1 LAAAAY
7 NAGERAV
14 DRYRGVPPYPET
26 ESYVQRVLDLFGK
39 DEHPYDA
46 TLAVPPSFLMLP

>member
-1 LAAAAY
+1 
-7 NAGERAV
+7 V

-26 ESYVQRVLDLFGK
+26 ESYVQRVLALFGK
-39 DEHPYDA
+39 GEHPYDA

>member
-1 LAAAAY
+1 
-7 NAGERAV
+7 V

-26 ESYVQRVLDLFGK
+26 ETYVQRVLALFGK

-46 TLAVPPSFLMLP
+46 ALAAPPAFLRFP